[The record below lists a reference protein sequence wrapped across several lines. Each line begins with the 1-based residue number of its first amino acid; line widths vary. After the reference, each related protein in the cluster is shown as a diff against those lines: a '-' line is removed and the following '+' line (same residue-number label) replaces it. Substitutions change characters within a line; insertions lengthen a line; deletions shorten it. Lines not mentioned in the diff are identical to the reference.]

1 MTLLGNFQF
10 FCLFSSTSKPDRI
23 RKSIGP
29 ISTVIKRQPFSST
42 SQRALPK
49 SSGYYQYKQDANA
62 GANKGPEVV
71 TENSILS
78 NFPRPNLM
86 PTLNFSLFGHQSPT
100 EGGNNRRTNTTTCNN
115 CTGPHSTDF
124 CPCTSAADGKHNY
137 LKNWTWWAGMVTMA
151 VGEVLNFSAYS
162 FAPPILVTPLGAL
175 KKLGPIGKMGC
186 LLSVVGALI
195 IVLHAPEDKEVTSI
209 DELLFYALRPG
220 FMSYCAIVVIVSIF
234 MIYKIVPKYGKKN
247 PFIYVSICSLVGSV
261 SVMSIKAFGIAL
273 KLTFA
278 GNNQFTHPSTYA
290 FGIVVVVCIVTQMNY
305 FNKALE
311 QFSTNVVNPIYFV
324 CFTTATIA
332 ASAILFQGF
341 NTDNPVNVVSLIC
354 GFIIIF
360 AGVYLLD
367 SIARGAG
374 ATESDNR
381 YRNEEDEGLLMSE
394 TSLLENEES
403 LGLTELEDSDD
414 EHLLKQN
421 DRV

>member
-1 MTLLGNFQF
+1 MLQEKYIGLTLAM
-10 FCLFSSTSKPDRI
+10 SSS
-23 RKSIGP
+23 
-29 ISTVIKRQPFSST
+29 
-42 SQRALPK
+42 
-49 SSGYYQYKQDANA
+49 
-62 GANKGPEVV
+62 
-71 TENSILS
+71 
-78 NFPRPNLM
+78 
-86 PTLNFSLFGHQSPT
+86 
-100 EGGNNRRTNTTTCNN
+100 
-115 CTGPHSTDF
+115 
-124 CPCTSAADGKHNY
+124 TSAADGKHNY

-175 KKLGPIGKMGC
+175 SVILGAIFASIFLKEKLGPIGKIGC

-220 FMSYCAIVVIVSIF
+220 FMSYCAIVIIVSIF
-234 MIYKIVPKYGKKN
+234 MIYKVVPKYGKKN

-381 YRNEEDEGLLMSE
+381 YKSEEDEGLLMSE

-414 EHLLKQN
+414 EHLLKHN